1 MRKDIKHL
9 TKDIE
14 DAILMGKSIAA
25 SEIHFTLQHRS
36 PFWSGTFNRSWKV
49 QKGSPVAAVKPRAD
63 NDDTDEDSVG
73 SREVRSFTGNKQPKK
88 GELIPTELNEDLY
101 VGNEVDYAAFVI
113 NEKRHPDD
121 GTMYEDLFKEKKN
134 TTPVPN
140 SPDWYDVYLKTSLIP
155 DLDEGFS
162 QFGLK

>member
-1 MRKDIKHL
+1 MRKDIKQL

-36 PFWSGTFNRSWKV
+36 PFWTGTFNRSWKV
-49 QKGSPVAAVKPRAD
+49 QKGSPVAAVKPREGDPETEA
-63 NDDTDEDSVG
+63 SG
-73 SREVRSFTGNKQPKK
+73 KLPKK

-101 VGNEVDYAAFVI
+101 IGNQVKYAAFVI
-113 NEKRHPDD
+113 NEKKHPED
-121 GTMYEDLFKEKKN
+121 GSMYEDLFPDKN
-134 TTPVPN
+134 TTPIPN
-140 SPDWYDVYLKTSLIP
+140 QPDWYDVYLKTSLEQ

>member
-25 SEIHFTLQHRS
+25 SEIHYTLQHRS
-36 PFWSGTFNRSWKV
+36 PFWTGTFNRSWKV
-49 QKGSPVAAVKPRAD
+49 QKGSPVAAIKPRQGDPEEEA
-63 NDDTDEDSVG
+63 SG
-73 SREVRSFTGNKQPKK
+73 KLPQK

-101 VGNEVDYAAFVI
+101 IGNQVNYAAFVI

-121 GTMYEDLFKEKKN
+121 GTMYEDLFEQRRN
-134 TTPVPN
+134 TTPIPN
-140 SPDWYDVYLKTSLIP
+140 QPDWYDVYLKTSLEQ

-162 QFGLK
+162 QFGLNY